1 MAWIKDVAAGLVLV
15 SFVACAFA
23 LPALAQALAA

>member
-1 MAWIKDVAAGLVLV
+1 MAMLKDVVAGLVLV

-23 LPALAQALAA
+23 LPALAQALVA